1 MPRSC
6 LTIILAAGEG
16 TRMASSTPKV
26 LHPVAGM
33 PMVGHVLSVAKQV
46 GSARSA
52 VVIGVQAQRVAEKIT
67 ALDPKVEIFEQDKRL
82 GTAHAVLAARTAM
95 EAPVDDVLVLYGDV
109 PLITAETLT
118 RARQSLEEGAD
129 IVVLGFETSNPSGY
143 GRLLVQNGELLAI
156 REHKDAS
163 DEERL
168 VTFCNSGIIAI
179 RGASALATLDEIG
192 NDNVQGEYYLTDVVE
207 VGRAKGLN
215 VIAISVPEEETL
227 GVNDRTQLAQVESIW
242 QDRKRREMMLA
253 GVSMA
258 APETVFFAHDTEIG
272 RDSVVDPH
280 VFFAP
285 GVAIGQNCHIRAYC
299 HLEGAE
305 IGDDVVVG
313 PFARLRPG
321 TRLANNAKVGN
332 FCEVKNANVA
342 EGAKINHLSYIGD
355 AEVGSKANIGAG
367 TITCNYDGFAKH
379 KTIIGSG
386 AFIGTNTALVAPVS
400 IGENA
405 TTAAGSVIIR
415 DVPDDAL
422 AISRAEQVN
431 KKGLAKILRQK
442 FQKRKLSQQK

>member
-33 PMVGHVLSVAKQV
+33 SMVGHVMSIAKQV

-52 VVIGVQAQRVAEKIT
+52 VVIGVQAQRVAEEIT
-67 ALDPKVEIFEQDKRL
+67 ALDPKVEIFEQNKRL

-109 PLITAETLT
+109 PLITAETLM
-118 RARQSLEEGAD
+118 RARQSLAEGAD
-129 IVVLGFETSNPSGY
+129 IVVLGFETGDPTGY
-143 GRLLVQNGELLAI
+143 GRLLVQNGELKAI

-168 VTFCNSGIIAI
+168 ITFCNSGIIAI
-179 RGASALATLDEIG
+179 RGTSALAALDEIR
-192 NDNVQGEYYLTDVVE
+192 NDNAQGEYYLTDVVE

-215 VIAISVPEEETL
+215 VIAIKVPEEETL
-227 GVNDRTQLAQVESIW
+227 GVNDRSQLAQVEAIW
-242 QDRKRREMMLA
+242 QRRKRREMMLA
-253 GVSMA
+253 GVSMIS
-258 APETVFFAHDTEIG
+258 PETVFFAHDTEIG
-272 RDSVVDPH
+272 RDCLIEPD

-285 GVAIGQNCHIRAYC
+285 GVSIGQNCHIHAYS
-299 HLEGAE
+299 HLAGAKL
-305 IGDDVVVG
+305 GDNVIVG

-321 TRLANNAKVGN
+321 TVLSNSTKVGN
-332 FCEVKNANVA
+332 FCEVKNSNVG
-342 EGAKINHLSYIGD
+342 EGAKINHLSYVGD
-355 AEVGSKANIGAG
+355 TDVGAKANIGAG

-379 KTIIGSG
+379 RTIIGPG
-386 AFIGTNTALVAPVS
+386 AFIGSNSALIAPVY

-405 TTAAGSVIIR
+405 TIAAGGVIIR

-422 AISRAEQVN
+422 AISRADQVN
-431 KKGLAKILRQK
+431 KEGLAKILRQR
-442 FQKRKLSQQK
+442 FQKRKLKQLK